1 MTSYRNILS
10 AVVCIA
16 PQLQIFNL
24 PSQVHEK
31 ICTTTTRNVTISL
44 TVCYHWLLGQIGEIG
59 LLGSIFATKPGGA
72 FLCSNQLTLS
82 VEYRCCLYSKHSEMD
97 SYGSVTVRLPDRI
110 WRTYI
115 YRGSLSSFNTKLST
129 TRSLSAFGL
138 SFCN

>member
-10 AVVCIA
+10 AVFCIA

-72 FLCSNQLTLS
+72 FLCSNQLHFRSNTD
-82 VEYRCCLYSKHSEMD
+82 VAFTANTQKWTR
-97 SYGSVTVRLPDRI
+97 YGSVTVRLPDRI

-115 YRGSLSSFNTKLST
+115 YRGSSSSFNTKLST